1 MYDQRMYHWVNS
13 HELPLNGMKQQLL
26 KLICDIFGGIYIQ
39 TGKSIWDPS
48 MKARKLTRVIIN
60 GKASLGKEEVAAAV
74 QLVFSNAVLYNKPQ
88 DDVYDKI
95 NRLNDS

>member
-1 MYDQRMYHWVNS
+1 MKPVDPVA
-13 HELPLNGMKQQLL
+13 LNIPDYFDIIKQPMDL
-26 KLICDIFGGIYIQ
+26 GTIQ
-39 TGKSIWDPS
+39 KNIENHI
-48 MKARKLTRVIIN
+48 LT
-60 GKASLGKEEVAAAV
+60 SKEEFAAAV